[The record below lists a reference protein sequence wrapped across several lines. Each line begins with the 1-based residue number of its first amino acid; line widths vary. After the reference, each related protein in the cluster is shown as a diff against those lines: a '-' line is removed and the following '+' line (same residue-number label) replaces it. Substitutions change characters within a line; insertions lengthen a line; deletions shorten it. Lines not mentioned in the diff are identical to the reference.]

1 MVKTMFHYKTTTIS
15 SRDRRKRINKRQ
27 TKEAVKKVV
36 EKIKN
41 EKYANQMINY
51 QRSKVHRCRYR
62 CNN

>member
-1 MVKTMFHYKTTTIS
+1 MVKTMLHYKTTTIS

-41 EKYANQMINY
+41 EKYANDKLSTIK
-51 QRSKVHRCRYR
+51 SP
-62 CNN
+62 